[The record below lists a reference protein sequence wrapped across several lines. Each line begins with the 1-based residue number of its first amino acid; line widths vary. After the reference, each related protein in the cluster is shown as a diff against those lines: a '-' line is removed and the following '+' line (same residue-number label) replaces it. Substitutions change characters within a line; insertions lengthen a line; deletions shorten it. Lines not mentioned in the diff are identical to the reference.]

1 MQPAHKL
8 EAPPMPR
15 ETLLRLYR
23 EMVRLRTLDERM
35 MTLQRQGR
43 VGFYGACTGQEA
55 ATLASAIALEANDWI
70 FPALREGGAM
80 LLRGFPLVPYLCQI
94 FGNAGDET
102 KGRQMPSHMA
112 SRSVNQ
118 VSWSSCIGTQLP
130 QAVGAAMAARIK
142 GDRTVVAA
150 YLGDGATSE
159 GDFHVAMNFAGVFKP
174 PVVFVCQNN
183 HWAISVPT
191 SKQTA
196 SESIAV
202 KAVAYGFPGVKVDG
216 NDAVAVY
223 GAVKEAVD
231 RARGGGGPTLVECET
246 YRIGAHSSSDDPTRY
261 RDERE
266 VELWRKRDPIERL
279 RARLGEGGLWTD
291 HQDQELR
298 ARLLDEV
305 NAAIAEAE
313 QKPDP
318 PREGLYED
326 GLAAQRLLVEARAAG
341 LVPDTLL
348 LLEHPRVVTLG
359 RGAKP
364 QNVLWTPEQL
374 RARGFELF
382 ETDRGGDVT
391 YHGPGQLVGYPI
403 LDLKPDRKDVRK
415 YVASVEEV
423 LIRTAADFG
432 VRAQRVAGRVGIWNA
447 AGKIAAIGVHISR
460 WITSHGFALN
470 VSTDLL
476 DFAAIVPCGISDA
489 AVTSLE
495 VLRGGST
502 P

>member
-1 MQPAHKL
+1 MRAVQKL
-8 EAPPMPR
+8 ETPPIPR
-15 ETLLRLYR
+15 EVLLRLYR

-55 ATLASAIALEANDWI
+55 ATLASAIALEASDWI

-142 GDRTVVAA
+142 GDRTVIAA

-159 GDFHVAMNFAGVFKP
+159 GDFHVAMNFAGVFKA
-174 PVVFVCQNN
+174 PVVFICQNN

-191 SKQTA
+191 AKQTA

-223 GAVKEAVD
+223 RAVKEALD
-231 RARGGGGPTLVECET
+231 RARSGGGPTLVECET

-261 RDERE
+261 RDEGE
-266 VELWRKRDPIERL
+266 VEQWKKRDPLDLLRSRL
-279 RARLGEGGLWTD
+279 QAWGLWTARQED
-291 HQDQELR
+291 ELR
-298 ARLLDEV
+298 AQVLEEV
-305 NAAIAEAE
+305 NGAIAEAE
-313 QKPDP
+313 KKPDP
-318 PREGLYED
+318 LRESLFDDVYANVPWSLREQREEL
-326 GLAAQRLLVEARAAG
+326 LASPPAARA
-341 LVPDTLL
+341 
-348 LLEHPRVVTLG
+348 
-359 RGAKP
+359 KP
-364 QNVLWTPEQL
+364 SP
-374 RARGFELF
+374 
-382 ETDRGGDVT
+382 
-391 YHGPGQLVGYPI
+391 
-403 LDLKPDRKDVRK
+403 
-415 YVASVEEV
+415 
-423 LIRTAADFG
+423 
-432 VRAQRVAGRVGIWNA
+432 
-447 AGKIAAIGVHISR
+447 
-460 WITSHGFALN
+460 
-470 VSTDLL
+470 
-476 DFAAIVPCGISDA
+476 
-489 AVTSLE
+489 
-495 VLRGGST
+495 
-502 P
+502 

>member
-1 MQPAHKL
+1 MQHAHKL
-8 EAPPMPR
+8 EALPMPR

-55 ATLASAIALEANDWI
+55 ATLASAIALEPSDWI
-70 FPALREGGAM
+70 FPALRE
-80 LLRGFPLVPYLCQI
+80 V
-94 FGNAGDET
+94 FGNSGDET

-130 QAVGAAMAARIK
+130 QAVGAAMAARIR

-159 GDFHVAMNFAGVFKP
+159 GDFHVAMNFAGVFKA

-223 GAVKEAVD
+223 AAVKEAVD
-231 RARGGGGPTLVECET
+231 RARAGSGPTLVECET

-266 VELWRKRDPIERL
+266 VEAWRKRDPIEQL
-279 RARLGEGGLWTD
+279 RARLAADGQWTD
-291 HQDQELR
+291 RQDQELR

-318 PREGLYED
+318 PREGLFED
-326 GLAAQRLLVEARAAG
+326 VYSNLPWFLREQRDELLAAPP
-341 LVPDTLL
+341 VPRPD
-348 LLEHPRVVTLG
+348 
-359 RGAKP
+359 AKK
-364 QNVLWTPEQL
+364 
-374 RARGFELF
+374 
-382 ETDRGGDVT
+382 
-391 YHGPGQLVGYPI
+391 I
-403 LDLKPDRKDVRK
+403 
-415 YVASVEEV
+415 
-423 LIRTAADFG
+423 
-432 VRAQRVAGRVGIWNA
+432 AGR
-447 AGKIAAIGVHISR
+447 
-460 WITSHGFALN
+460 
-470 VSTDLL
+470 
-476 DFAAIVPCGISDA
+476 
-489 AVTSLE
+489 
-495 VLRGGST
+495 
-502 P
+502 